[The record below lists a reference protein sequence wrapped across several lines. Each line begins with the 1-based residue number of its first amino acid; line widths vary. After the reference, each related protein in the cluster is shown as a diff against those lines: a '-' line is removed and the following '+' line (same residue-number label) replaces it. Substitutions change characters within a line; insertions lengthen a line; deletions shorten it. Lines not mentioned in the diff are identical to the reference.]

1 MQYIGFNTTRE
12 PFNSAALRQAIH
24 RGVDRVGMLD
34 AYLLGHA
41 DAAQFPLSPR
51 SDLYPAD
58 IETSYSPDYFASA
71 MAAAGYNKGVSR
83 PVTMLV
89 NEENAY
95 KVSMAQ
101 QIAKSL
107 SRYDLKVTV
116 SVLPWEQ
123 YLYALQSGNFDL
135 YYGEVKLTADW
146 DISSLVLPG
155 GSLNYGG
162 YNNENTAKLLSAYL
176 TADDDTKRAKAM
188 DTLCRHLAD
197 QVPFLPVCFK
207 NISVLLPSGA
217 VEAITPTAANPFY
230 NMTAWK
236 VNLSK
241 KK

>member
-1 MQYIGFNTTRE
+1 MTT
-12 PFNSAALRQAIH
+12 
-24 RGVDRVGMLD
+24 
-34 AYLLGHA
+34 
-41 DAAQFPLSPR
+41 
-51 SDLYPAD
+51 
-58 IETSYSPDYFASA
+58 
-71 MAAAGYNKGVSR
+71 AGYNKGQSR
-83 PVTMLV
+83 TVTMIV
-89 NEENAY
+89 NGENAY
-95 KVSMAQ
+95 KVSMARE
-101 QIAKSL
+101 IAESL
-107 SRYDLKVTV
+107 SRYDLQVNL

-146 DISSLVLPG
+146 DISSLVLLG

-162 YNNENTAKLLSAYL
+162 YSNDNTTKLLSAYL
-176 TADDDTKRAKAM
+176 TAADDSKRAEAM
-188 DTLCRHLAD
+188 DALCRHLAA
-197 QVPFLPVCFK
+197 QAPFLPVCFK